1 MKQLKMQLLRAT
13 KPPKSITHMTAR
25 KQRQATTTFAKTGYN
40 DICKDIL
47 TAFENEKVNHD
58 CRYRA
63 GRVSKYNLFCDWMA
77 GLATAFPVSNDIFLG
92 SAVDWLADILEETE
106 EEKDRYTEEKAES
119 TACYLLYRELTKHA
133 AKSKN

>member
-13 KPPKSITHMTAR
+13 KPPKSITHMTAM
-25 KQRQATTTFAKTGYN
+25 KQRQATTTFAKTF
-40 DICKDIL
+40 L